1 MLPQLKI
8 QTIKRRIFQTMRS
21 TKEIDWNKYLP
32 RITRFM
38 NQTPTK
44 SIGNLRPSGTFIKD
58 VLFFCNFWTY
68 LPTFFRFFTYLPK
81 NWTSFINVPA
91 DVRTP
96 DGDSII
102 IDRLTKLRNDGEKV
116 RPLKNA
122 SLEDQ
127 KLAEISYIEKNPN
140 FKVGSFVAV
149 EFPNNRLGVAEK
161 GSSIK
166 RELLFVV
173 I

>member
-1 MLPQLKI
+1 
-8 QTIKRRIFQTMRS
+8 MRT
-21 TKEIDWNKYLP
+21 TKKKDWNKYLP

-58 VLFFCNFWTY
+58 VLFFCNFWRY

-81 NWTSFINVPA
+81 NWTCFINVPA
-91 DVRTP
+91 DVRPP

-102 IDRLTKLRNDGEKV
+102 IDRLTELRRQGKNV

-122 SLEDQ
+122 SVEDQ
-127 KLAEISYIEKNPN
+127 KSAEISYNNDKKNRN
-140 FKVGSFVAV
+140 FKLGSFVAV
-149 EFPNNRLGVAEK
+149 EMPNNRLGVAEK

-166 RELLFVV
+166 SELLFVA
-173 I
+173 IRY